1 MKFEIHDKDGHEDLA
16 VHKPTNQSEDET
28 PAAILAKAH
37 PAILSSLLPTLSS
50 VGTGST
56 STPGSAS
63 GHAKP
68 GSFSESAENFFYK
81 QRRPTSDRDP
91 VLLDSVNERLRPQLV
106 TPKSRFDTQVVPSS
120 LLESKETN
128 APRMLGMVMN
138 RSTTN
143 LHGLGRKSSGTA
155 EFPGL
160 TRARSSLSKPFPGF
174 QLGNTS
180 SSSLAVAEGEQ
191 SDEPE
196 DKARKEVG
204 QNFEKSFDIEDNLYD
219 DDPKLAPYGGFSRP
233 NLEDQFANQELIFET
248 APWRIVNSDAGNGLL
263 VNAVNLAQEKGILKS
278 ARWVGTMSLPTDAI
292 PASILEDISKD
303 LSEKHDCDQVVVDDL
318 VFQGHYKS
326 FCKQILWPSL
336 HYQIPDDPKSKAFEE
351 HSYKYYKLL
360 NQLVADK
367 IVEVYKRENGHLPAD
382 DPENLIWIHDYHLLL
397 VPEMIRKEL
406 PQAKIGFFLHVSFPS
421 SEVFRC
427 FAQRTALLK
436 GILGADSIG
445 FQTPE
450 YGRHCL
456 QTCNRLLLADT
467 SDHRIFYNGRVT
479 LVGVSPVGID
489 ADHLVEVLNKHS
501 VKEWRKMIQ
510 ERWGGQHLIV
520 SRDKLD
526 KLRGIKQK
534 FLAYEK
540 FLLDNP
546 ERVDDTVM
554 IQIFIGSVDDED
566 YESELMLIVSRINSL
581 PENISTAQ
589 PVVVLRKDID
599 FEQYL
604 ALQAEADIFIVSSMR
619 EGLNLTC
626 HEFIVATSEKKSPL
640 VLSEFTGSSY
650 LLSCEGAGAFLINPW
665 DKKHF
670 SEKIK
675 LALDISPSERA
686 LRWEKCNEVVR
697 THDSV
702 DWVKKSLGDIISGWR
717 EDHRRSST
725 VSNPLSPEHFH
736 NFYTSTNGKRLFFI
750 NLDGTSSTDFLNG
763 TISEPKKDL
772 LELGRIARI
781 LSEILTS
788 PHNELYVASY
798 LQKSDLERYFKNV
811 PNIGL
816 IAEFGGLLK
825 LCGSSVWLNIY
836 DDEEVQNWK
845 PHVEQLI
852 RAKTERL
859 PGSRAVV
866 EDCSVRMLVS
876 SSMAEDP
883 QRSKDAM
890 GDIIQH
896 INESY
901 EHSTGV
907 HASIIND
914 TVVVHQRDVALRALK
929 FLMEYYSSD
938 DSAISLLEKYKVGKQ
953 CSGRP
958 DLDTVKSRGEPVS
971 AFFYAGGLHGVDEP
985 NYQYVEELERSKTFE
1000 NIVTVAVTGENSETR
1015 TLAKFGVRGQNELF
1029 KIIEDEVK
1037 ANN

>member
-1 MKFEIHDKDGHEDLA
+1 MKFEVHENDGPPDLA
-16 VHKPTNQSEDET
+16 LHTSTNQPEEET

-37 PAILSSLLPTLSS
+37 PAILNSLLPTLSS

-56 STPGSAS
+56 NTPGSAS
-63 GHAKP
+63 GPAKP
-68 GSFSESAENFFYK
+68 GISESAENFFYK
-81 QRRPTSDRDP
+81 QRRPTSDRDS
-91 VLLDSVNERLRPQLV
+91 VLLDSVTERLGPQLV
-106 TPKSRFDTQVVPSS
+106 TPKSRFGAQVIPSS
-120 LLESKETN
+120 LLESKEN
-128 APRMLGMVMN
+128 HAPRMLGMVVN

-143 LHGLGRKSSGTA
+143 LHGLGRKSSSSA

-174 QLGNTS
+174 QLGNNS
-180 SSSLAVAEGEQ
+180 SSSLAIAEGEQ

-196 DKARKEVG
+196 DKARKEADLT
-204 QNFEKSFDIEDNLYD
+204 FEKSFDIEDNLYD

-233 NLEDQFANQELIFET
+233 NLEDQFANQELIFES
-248 APWRIVNSDAGNGLL
+248 APWRIVNSEAGNGLL
-263 VNAVNLAQEKGILKS
+263 VNAVNLAQDKGIVKS
-278 ARWVGTMSLPTDAI
+278 VRWVGVMSLPTDAI
-292 PASILEDISKD
+292 PDSILEDISED
-303 LSEKHDCDQVVVDDL
+303 LSSKHDCDPVIVDDL

-367 IVEVYKRENGHLPAD
+367 IVEVYKRENAHLPDD
-382 DPENLIWIHDYHLLL
+382 DPENIIWIHDYHLLL

-436 GILGADSIG
+436 GILGSDSIG

-467 SDHRIFYNGRVT
+467 SEHKIFYNGRVT

-501 VKEWRKMIQ
+501 VKEWRKMIK
-510 ERWGGQHLIV
+510 ERWRGQHLIV

-546 ERVDDTVM
+546 ERVYDTVM

-566 YESELMLIVSRINSL
+566 YESELMLIVSRINAL

-604 ALQAEADIFIVSSMR
+604 ALQAEADVFIVSSMR

-650 LLSCEGAGAFLINPW
+650 LLSCDGEGAFLINPW

-670 SEKIK
+670 SEAIK
-675 LALDISPSERA
+675 QALDISPSELE
-686 LRWEKCNEVVR
+686 LRWNKCNKVVR

-702 DWVKKSLGDIISGWR
+702 DWVKKSIGDLLDGWN

-725 VSNPLSPEHFH
+725 MSNPLSAEQFQK
-736 NFYTSTNGKRLFFI
+736 FYTSTKGKRLFFI

-763 TISEPKKDL
+763 TTAGQKKGL
-772 LELGRIARI
+772 IEFGRIAR
-781 LSEILTS
+781 LMSEILTA
-788 PHNELYVASY
+788 PNNEVYVVSY
-798 LQKSDLERYFKNV
+798 LQRSDLERYFKNV

-816 IAEFGGLLK
+816 IAESGGLVK

-836 DDEEVQNWK
+836 DDEEVKNWK
-845 PHVEQLI
+845 PQVEQLI
-852 RAKTERL
+852 RAKAERL
-859 PGSRAVV
+859 PGSSAVV
-866 EDCSVRMLVS
+866 EDCSVRMLMS
-876 SSMAEDP
+876 SSIAEDP
-883 QRSKDAM
+883 QRCKDAM

-901 EHSTGV
+901 ERSTGV

-914 TVVVHQRDVALRALK
+914 VVVVHQRDVALRAFK
-929 FLMEYYSSD
+929 FIMEYYSSD
-938 DSAISLLEKYKVGKQ
+938 DSAVSLLEKYDVGQK
-953 CSGRP
+953 CSRKP
-958 DLDTVKSRGEPVS
+958 DLETAKSRREPATAV
-971 AFFYAGGLHGVDEP
+971 FYAGGLHGADEP
-985 NYQYVEELERSKTFE
+985 NYECAEELERNKCFQ
-1000 NIVTVAVTGENSETR
+1000 NIITVAVTGENCETR

-1029 KIIEDEVK
+1029 KIIEDAVK